1 MKNSEEQGYSG
12 WGLYVLWTLLLIF
25 FYVWV
30 GAFFSV
36 PTVIE
41 QGVPL
46 WLIIGRLL
54 VLSGL
59 LGSLIGIL
67 TQQQWSIWVFFASAV
82 VMIPM
87 SVSYTYYFLQFTED
101 FELTSGWIV
110 RYTLSTSLVVMVFM
124 TIVFAIVRPRQTRNG

>member
-1 MKNSEEQGYSG
+1 MKNSGEQGYSG
-12 WGLYVLWTLLLIF
+12 LGLYVLWTLLLIF

-30 GAFFSV
+30 GAFFTV

-54 VLSGL
+54 VLSGIF
-59 LGSLIGIL
+59 GSLIAIL
-67 TQQQWSIWVFFASAV
+67 AQQPWGIWVFFASAA

-87 SVSYTYYFLQFTED
+87 SVSYTYYYLQFTED
-101 FELTSGWIV
+101 FELTSGWIMSS
-110 RYTLSTSLVVMVFM
+110 TINTSLVVLLLV
-124 TIVFAIVRPRQTRNG
+124 TIVFAIVRPHQTRNG

>member
-1 MKNSEEQGYSG
+1 MKRSGEQGYSG
-12 WGLYVLWTLLLIF
+12 LGLYVLWTLLLIF

-36 PTVIE
+36 PTIIE
-41 QGVPL
+41 QGVPW

-59 LGSLIGIL
+59 FGSLIGIVM
-67 TQQQWSIWVFFASAV
+67 QQKWGIWVFFASAV
-82 VMIPM
+82 ITIPM
-87 SVSYTYYFLQFTED
+87 SVSYTYYFLQLTED

-110 RYTLSTSLVVMVFM
+110 RYTLSTSLVVLVLMA
-124 TIVFAIVRPRQTRNG
+124 IVFAIVRPRLKG

>member
-1 MKNSEEQGYSG
+1 MKNSGERSYSG

-36 PTVIE
+36 PTIIE

-59 LGSLIGIL
+59 FGSLIGIL
-67 TQQQWSIWVFFASAV
+67 GQQTWALWLFFVSAAL
-82 VMIPM
+82 MIPL
-87 SVSYTYYFLQFTED
+87 SVSYTYYYLLFTED
-101 FELTSGWIV
+101 FELTPGWVV
-110 RYTLSTSLVVMVFM
+110 RSTVNTALIVMVLL
-124 TIVFAIVRPRQTRNG
+124 TIVFAIARPRQNAS

>member
-1 MKNSEEQGYSG
+1 MRDSGEKGYSG
-12 WGLYVLWTLLLIF
+12 VGLYVLWTLLLIF

-36 PTVIE
+36 PTIIE

-59 LGSLIGIL
+59 FGSLIGIL
-67 TQQQWSIWVFFASAV
+67 AQHRWGIWLFFASAV
-82 VMIPM
+82 TMIPM
-87 SVSYTYYFLQFTED
+87 SVSYTYYYLLFTED

-110 RYTLSTSLVVMVFM
+110 SSTINTALVVMVVVA
-124 TIVFAIVRPRQTRNG
+124 IVFAIVRPRQNAS